1 PRGTP
6 GGAVGEDQWRKA
18 LTTACEEARRK
29 EKTLSDVPHPRTV
42 PDAAPASPPP
52 GEPAPP
58 CAESSPRLGAAH
70 VNQLVRIVCQ
80 VAEAA
85 HALHEAG
92 VVHRDIKPGN
102 ILLTPDGTHAVL
114 MDL

>member
-1 PRGTP
+1 
-6 GGAVGEDQWRKA
+6 
-18 LTTACEEARRK
+18 TTACEEARRK
-29 EKTLSDVPHPRTV
+29 EKTLSDVPQPQTV
-42 PDAAPASPPP
+42 AELESRLQPVGDGPKPAEAGTPTGPAS
-52 GEPAPP
+52 EAT
-58 CAESSPRLGAAH
+58 PRLGGAH

-114 MDL
+114 MD